1 MNNNELEMRFESVW
15 SRLQSAQSQ
24 SGRPV
29 KLIAVSKKQPITAMQ
44 AFQIW
49 ANARGIPVIFGE
61 NYVQEWE
68 QKASELDQPYE
79 VHFIG
84 SLQRNKA
91 REAVRLFDVIESVH
105 SLALAEALNKEAGK
119 ISKKQRVL
127 LQVNISADS
136 KKSGLS
142 VEETTEFFNTFR
154 HNFLNLKIEGLMT
167 ITREYPQRE
176 DVRKDYRAMRDLV
189 ALISQAAPNLGPL
202 VLSMGMS
209 QDFDIAIEEGA
220 DFVRVGSDLFGPR
233 STGSLI

>member
-1 MNNNELEMRFESVW
+1 MIHNELEMRFESVW
-15 SRLQSAQSQ
+15 SRLQLALIQ
-24 SGRPV
+24 SGRSV
-29 KLIAVSKKQPITAMQ
+29 QLIAVSKKQPISAMQ
-44 AFQIW
+44 AYQIW
-49 ANARGIPVIFGE
+49 ANTRGIPVIFGE

-68 QKASELDQPYE
+68 QKAPLLGQPFE

-105 SLALAEALNKEAGK
+105 SLALAESLNKEAGK

-136 KKSGLS
+136 KKSGFS
-142 VEETTEFFNTFR
+142 VEETAEFFNTFR
-154 HNFLNLKIEGLMT
+154 HKFLNLKIEGLMT

-176 DVRKDYRAMRDLV
+176 DVRKDYRAMHDLV
-189 ALISQAAPNLGPL
+189 ASISQSAPELGPL

-209 QDFDIAIEEGA
+209 QDFDIAIQEGA
-220 DFVRVGSDLFGPR
+220 DLVRVGSDLFGPR
-233 STGSLI
+233 STGSLA